1 MVLPRRPF
9 SSSTSFL
16 ASVHPLLFCFS
27 ATCLQVQV
35 QPSLGGGSYLPVVFS
50 DECCPS
56 LLQADR
62 SLLIPVGRVLWS
74 CLSGAYSWFMA
85 GPLTASIIVDA
96 SFEAT
101 ACSRPRRSGSTC
113 WCCVCCLVPLVDGE
127 ALPEFLLLL
136 IWALLSLGAD
146 RWQGLW
152 PERRSE
158 TLPCLSTVASLASIN
173 H

>member
-1 MVLPRRPF
+1 
-9 SSSTSFL
+9 
-16 ASVHPLLFCFS
+16 
-27 ATCLQVQV
+27 
-35 QPSLGGGSYLPVVFS
+35 
-50 DECCPS
+50 
-56 LLQADR
+56 
-62 SLLIPVGRVLWS
+62 
-74 CLSGAYSWFMA
+74 MA

-146 RWQGLW
+146 RSQGLW

-158 TLPCLSTVASLASIN
+158 TLPCLSTVASLASITSSLPMFKLEYCSVTDPGLTSFLCLPPSRYPGRSCGGVELLQD
-173 H
+173 